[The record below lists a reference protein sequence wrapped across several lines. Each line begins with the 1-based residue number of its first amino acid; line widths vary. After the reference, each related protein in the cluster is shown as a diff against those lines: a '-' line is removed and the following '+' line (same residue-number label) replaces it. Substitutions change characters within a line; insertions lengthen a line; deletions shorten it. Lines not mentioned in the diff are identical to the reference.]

1 MIKSVIFLFDFVIYF
16 ILLIFIEGTESES
29 DDKNDDDQISN
40 QNEEE
45 DNTDEMENDEEGR
58 ESEDI
63 YNDPDFQHMSDS
75 DLDDLP
81 LAQGESEDE
90 DENIPDE
97 QLKNID
103 ADSERKSKNREARER
118 KQKEVNAQTD
128 EYMQNALSS
137 LRSLSGN
144 VKSKEIEEKPL
155 SEASKVEDDF
165 FKIDE
170 MEAFLDDQDAK
181 ENRKVARQEKGLP
194 EEDND
199 NLDLFGDDW
208 NGEDEEARR
217 VTFKDFQVD
226 DDKEA
231 IGSKT
236 VNEVRDEESNP
247 NSENESS
254 NESDTGRPDTG
265 IKRLLS
271 EDEDEDLGEVKST
284 HELRQLRLKKKIKK
298 MEQEAIGQVEG
309 LEKNGSKMWQMK
321 GEITA
326 IDRPENSLLQE
337 HLEYDTVSKQAPVI
351 TEQVSKRLE
360 DIIMQRIKDQA
371 YDDVQRKIKP
381 IENPYEY
388 KKKLILDQE
397 KSKLSLAEV
406 YEQAYLKQKSSLE
419 ESAKKPGMLDD
430 EGTEQT
436 PKEVESIKKS
446 MKILFS
452 KLDSLTHF
460 HFTPKCKYLI
470 TFKLQSSTLIL
481 RFNIYQ

>member
-1 MIKSVIFLFDFVIYF
+1 MIFLFDFVIYF

-181 ENRKVARQEKGLP
+181 ENRKAARQEKGLP
-194 EEDND
+194 EEDDD

-217 VTFKDFQVD
+217 VTFKDFQVND
-226 DDKEA
+226 DEEA

-236 VNEVRDEESNP
+236 VNEVRDEESDP
-247 NSENESS
+247 NSENKLS

-460 HFTPKCKYLI
+460 HFTPKCKYFI

-481 RFNIYQ
+481 RFNINQ

>member
-1 MIKSVIFLFDFVIYF
+1 MLDFVTYF

-45 DNTDEMENDEEGR
+45 DNTDEMENEEEDK

-90 DENIPDE
+90 DEDVPDE

-181 ENRKVARQEKGLP
+181 ENRKAARQEKGLP
-194 EEDND
+194 EEDYD

-208 NGEDEEARR
+208 HGEDEEARR
-217 VTFKDFQVD
+217 VTFKDFQVN
-226 DDKEA
+226 DDKEV

-236 VNEVRDEESNP
+236 VNKESDEESDSN
-247 NSENESS
+247 NENDLSIETH
-254 NESDTGRPDTG
+254 TGRPDIG

-271 EDEDEDLGEVKST
+271 EDEEEDLGEVKST

-309 LEKNGSKMWQMK
+309 LEKDGSKMWQMK

-326 IDRPENSLLQE
+326 VDRPENSLLQE

-460 HFTPKCKYLI
+460 HFTPKCKYFI
-470 TFKLQSSTLIL
+470 TVKLLSSTRSLC
-481 RFNIYQ
+481 FTIYQ